1 MLWNVDSPVLDFRY
15 SGSWRLSEIEHGQLQ
30 NPCDSLS
37 CVKIRNWVTKKR
49 APTTS
54 PPPPPHTFEP
64 ALLFK
69 KKKTRNAASHCFQ
82 MGSPV
87 QPIRVYVCETA
98 PSLRSAALLP
108 LLCPTRLVKFRV
120 WRRRRGPTCSP
131 CYTTPSGWR
140 LWDGTP
146 FTKNSFL
153 KTSIRFL
160 IY

>member
-1 MLWNVDSPVLDFRY
+1 
-15 SGSWRLSEIEHGQLQ
+15 
-30 NPCDSLS
+30 
-37 CVKIRNWVTKKR
+37 
-49 APTTS
+49 
-54 PPPPPHTFEP
+54 
-64 ALLFK
+64 
-69 KKKTRNAASHCFQ
+69 

-98 PSLRSAALLP
+98 PSFRSAALLP

-160 IY
+160 IYSQFIAYNSQNPQNYYMLWLHVFRIWCIFFQAFGFMSRVALQAEKMDHHPEWFNVYNKVWKTNNDSCLF

>member
-1 MLWNVDSPVLDFRY
+1 MLWNVDSPVWILGTRGREGWVKLSMANFKIHVTLCHV
-15 SGSWRLSEIEHGQLQ
+15 SRLGTEW
-30 NPCDSLS
+30 P
-37 CVKIRNWVTKKR
+37 KR
-49 APTTS
+49 GLHHS

-64 ALLFK
+64 ALLFQ